1 MTSAEPVEVPADDVL
16 ERSVARRNPYSVA
29 GALGGW
35 LAALVI
41 LLGIAGAIY
50 SYMKQSQAPPS
61 SASAAPATQA
71 PATPSDAA
79 VRHPIPQALAESDS
93 KEPLPALD
101 QSDGVLQATLTALVG
116 STPARELFRSDE
128 MARRFVVTIDNLPR
142 KKLPAQLLPVKP
154 AAGSLLASPEDDGVV
169 IAASNEARYAA
180 YASLVT
186 AANPKKLVATYV
198 HFYPLLQEQYRAL
211 GYPYGAFNDRVI
223 EAIDDLLVAPEI
235 DGPVRLVQPRVLY
248 EFADPQLEALS
259 SGQKIMVRIGPRNER
274 IAKEWLRDVRR
285 QLTGENVGHA
295 LQ

>member
-1 MTSAEPVEVPADDVL
+1 MTNPEPIEVPADDVL
-16 ERSVARRNPYSVA
+16 ERSVARRKPRSVA

-35 LAALVI
+35 VAALVI
-41 LLGIAGAIY
+41 LLGIAAALY
-50 SYMKQSQAPPS
+50 SYMKQAPAPPS
-61 SASAAPATQA
+61 LASTAPAAQA
-71 PATPSDAA
+71 PASETA
-79 VRHPIPQALAESDS
+79 VRHPIPKTLAEADS

-101 QSDGVLQATLTALVG
+101 RSDGALQATLAALVG
-116 STPARELFRSDE
+116 PAPARELFRADE
-128 MARRFVVTIDNLPR
+128 TVRRFVVTIDNLPR

-154 AAGSLLASPEDDGVV
+154 AGESLLTSTDDNGVV

-186 AANPKKLVATYV
+186 AVNPKQLVAAYV
-198 HFYPLLQEQYRAL
+198 HFYPLFQEQYREL

-223 EAIDDLLVAPEI
+223 EAIDDLLAAPQL
-235 DGPVRLVQPRVLY
+235 DGPVRLVQPKVLY

-259 SGQKIMVRIGPRNER
+259 SGQKIMVRIGPFNER
-274 IAKEWLRDVRR
+274 IVKAWLRDVRR